1 MGHQNS
7 HQELSSGPPTDF
19 DVQVQA
25 SAPQQTV
32 EDGWKNGGKYLV
44 KIDKTMHGT
53 INGGGPEL
61 QFTNFNGGIYIRKAG
76 PRGDARPPCTTVM
89 VITMY
94 FAPHWFMSSIQ

>member
-1 MGHQNS
+1 VGAIAGVKVKSPTRKPGVMGHPNS
-7 HQELSSGPPTDF
+7 HQELSSGPPADF

-32 EDGWKNGGKYLV
+32 EDGRKNGGKYLV
-44 KIDKTMHGT
+44 KIDKTVHGT

-76 PRGDARPPCTTVM
+76 AAR
-89 VITMY
+89 
-94 FAPHWFMSSIQ
+94 